1 MELRQRK
8 FEVGD
13 LVKLNW
19 VYAYYAVITEVQTEV
34 IHATIT
40 HTLTE
45 GRSEMIGSP
54 VNILKRNYDTIELL
68 SVR

>member
-1 MELRQRK
+1 MLEQRK

-19 VYAYYAVITEVQTEV
+19 VYSYYAVITEVQSEM
-34 IHATIT
+34 IYATIT

-54 VNILKRNYDTIELL
+54 VNILKRNYDTIKLISARE
-68 SVR
+68 